1 MRRIVAILATFVLA
15 QCAAGGERG
24 RGGLRAAADD
34 DALVIIGVAKAPR
47 DTSPR
52 YAMLWRRLDAEGA
65 FERLSGDTSFE
76 AETNRSDTV
85 RVRGIPGEFE
95 IARVAPG
102 TYALDGVFALIRDRR
117 VNYVAQGVIVAPER
131 PAFEAHAGETLYLG
145 IWEVD
150 IQDANAVTRLWRL
163 DSADARAVGRQARE
177 VGGEVRLRE
186 TYTRAVPCAPHQ
198 ASQLSTRQVC

>member
-1 MRRIVAILATFVLA
+1 MRRILAILATLVLA
-15 QCAAGGERG
+15 QCASGEGARSGARG
-24 RGGLRAAADD
+24 ATDD
-34 DALVIIGVAKAPR
+34 GAIVIIGVAKAPR

-52 YAMLWRRLDAEGA
+52 YSMLWRRLDPQGT
-65 FERLSGDTSFE
+65 FQRLSGDASFE

-95 IARVAPG
+95 IVRVAPG

-117 VNYVAQGVIVAPER
+117 VNYVAQGVIVGPER
-131 PAFEAHAGETLYLG
+131 PAFEVRAGETAYLG
-145 IWEVD
+145 IWEMD

-163 DSADARAVGRQARE
+163 NGTDARAVARQSRE

-186 TYTRAVPCAPHQ
+186 THTRAVPCAPHR
-198 ASQLSTRQVC
+198 ANQLSTRQVC

>member
-1 MRRIVAILATFVLA
+1 MRRILAILATLVLA
-15 QCAAGGERG
+15 QCAAGGERV
-24 RGGLRAAADD
+24 RGGLDD
-34 DALVIIGVAKAPR
+34 DALVVIGVAKAPR

-52 YAMLWRRLDAEGA
+52 YAMLWRRLDAEGG

-117 VNYVAQGVIVAPER
+117 INYVAQGVIVGPER
-131 PAFEAHAGETLYLG
+131 PAFEVRAGETVYLG
-145 IWEVD
+145 IWQMD

-163 DSADARAVGRQARE
+163 DGADARAVARHTRDI
-177 VGGEVRLRE
+177 GGEVRLRE
-186 TYTRAVPCAPHQ
+186 THTRAVPCAPHQ
-198 ASQLSTRQVC
+198 ANQLSTRQVC